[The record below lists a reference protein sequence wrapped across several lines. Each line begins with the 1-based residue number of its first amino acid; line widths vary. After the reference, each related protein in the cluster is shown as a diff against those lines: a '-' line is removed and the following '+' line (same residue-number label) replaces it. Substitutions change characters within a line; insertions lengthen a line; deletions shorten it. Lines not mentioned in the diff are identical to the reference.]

1 MFCKYCGHQLAEGS
15 VFCPSCGKR
24 LDAPQQ
30 ASSQN
35 SYTPP
40 QQTPPTYQQ
49 SGDSGQQGGYTP
61 PSNGGY
67 QPPQA
72 NSGYNG
78 GYSGYGGGYQP
89 PQSNPG
95 YGAIPMNWYKFLIY
109 FALFASCVL
118 NAITGLALLTGAI
131 YGDASGLV
139 YSFYGALKIV
149 DLLIGAVMIAVAVL
163 AIITRQK
170 LAKFKADGPSF
181 LMILYG
187 VNIAATVLYLILA
200 TLVVGDWLLSGDV
213 VSQYVIS
220 TAVSI
225 VMIVVNNIYF
235 KKRASMF
242 VN

>member
-49 SGDSGQQGGYTP
+49 SGDSGQQGGDTP

-95 YGAIPMNWYKFLIY
+95 YGAMPMNWYKFLIY

-149 DLLIGAVMIAVAVL
+149 DLLIGAV
-163 AIITRQK
+163 
-170 LAKFKADGPSF
+170 
-181 LMILYG
+181 MILYG